1 LEFIAVD
8 ATAIGFCLVVL
19 IVFII
24 VGSVLKRMQA
34 RPTYHATALLPKL
47 MEAGTD
53 LRYIQKLL
61 DHANITTTRICA
73 QVTNRDTKKV
83 KSPLDS
89 L

>member
-1 LEFIAVD
+1 LEFIAVA

-24 VGSVLKRMQA
+24 VRSVLKRMQT
-34 RPTYHATALLPKL
+34 RPTYHATTLPPHL

-53 LRYIQKLL
+53 IGHIQKLL
-61 DHANITTTRICA
+61 DHANITTTRISA
-73 QVTNRDTKKV
+73 QVTNRDTKNV